1 MLKEK
6 SARLFRRFKRNLR
19 SILLLWFPAGIVVAF
34 FAYILFSVA
43 FSKDASFYSCT
54 KFFMQCSEKNPDLI
68 HVTKCSYQTAWCDVK
83 VIWDKLNGKSFP
95 DLPGLPVADEKAEK
109 ELFEKMI
116 SDEFIEQRF
125 KEFQK
130 EEEGRL
136 QTQTPSKEELERY
149 MLQMRKER
157 IEFEKEQAAKREAI
171 AREKKMGTE
180 QKNDSS
186 ENDNL
191 TGKSEI

>member
-1 MLKEK
+1 MSVETKK
-6 SARLFRRFKRNLR
+6 TKANKFSLR
-19 SILLLWFPAGIVVAF
+19 DP
-34 FAYILFSVA
+34 
-43 FSKDASFYSCT
+43 SFYNIWRRIFLYLVTSIGYMIRYKLVYRLEVKGKENIPKHSDFIIAANHLST
-54 KFFMQCSEKNPDLI
+54 LDPPLI
-68 HVTKCSYQTAWCDVK
+68 CGIMPQ
-83 VIWDKLNGKSFP
+83 G
-95 DLPGLPVADEKAEK
+95 VAYMAKK

-116 SDEFIEQRF
+116 SDEFIDQRF

-191 TGKSEI
+191 TGKSEK

>member
-1 MLKEK
+1 MDFKEIIDYIK
-6 SARLFRRFKRNLR
+6 S
-19 SILLLWFPAGIVVAF
+19 
-34 FAYILFSVA
+34 
-43 FSKDASFYSCT
+43 
-54 KFFMQCSEKNPDLI
+54 MSEKDRLKLAI
-68 HVTKCSYQTAWCDVK
+68 RLSETAYFNIDY
-83 VIWDKLNGKSFP
+83 DK
-95 DLPGLPVADEKAEK
+95 K

-191 TGKSEI
+191 TGKSEK